1 MSYVYAPTCNQ
12 LDGVMQPMNP
22 LDTGSEGYSPAM
34 QSWYLGQS
42 ETGAEGFS
50 PMAHA
55 WNLGQSMD
63 DTQVPMF
70 SPMIR
75 SDVATPTVDIM
86 TTNQFAMPALNGGL
100 GAVQDALQVLAVVDL
115 LSR

>member
-1 MSYVYAPTCNQ
+1 MRHVFAPTCNQ

-22 LDTGSEGYSPAM
+22 LDTGNEGYSTFMHHFA
-34 QSWYLGQS
+34 LGES
-42 ETGAEGFS
+42 IDET
-50 PMAHA
+50 PMPI
-55 WNLGQSMD
+55 L
-63 DTQVPMF
+63 

-75 SDVATPTVDIM
+75 NDVATPTVDIM

-100 GAVQDALQVLAVVDL
+100 GAVQDAISVLSIVDL